1 MTPKGCLWALDKASL
16 IYNHSVVDS
25 SGTLNLA
32 MAAAADP
39 TRRAIL
45 ARLAEGPASVNDLA
59 RPFRMTQQAVSK
71 HLACLERARLIQKRR
86 EGRVHICTL
95 NAKPLEEIAGWAE
108 GFRKLWTANYER
120 LDSLLAVLQTREK
133 KSPGKKRGR
142 SPRPDRGDSR

>member
-1 MTPKGCLWALDKASL
+1 
-16 IYNHSVVDS
+16 
-25 SGTLNLA
+25 

-71 HLACLERARLIQKRR
+71 HVACLERARLIQKRR
-86 EGRVHICTL
+86 EGRLHICTL

-108 GFRKLWTANYER
+108 GFRELWTANYQR
-120 LDSLLAVLQTREK
+120 LDALLDVLQTREK
-133 KSPGKKRGR
+133 KTPDRKRGR
-142 SPRPDRGDSR
+142 SPGPDRGDSR

>member
-1 MTPKGCLWALDKASL
+1 
-16 IYNHSVVDS
+16 
-25 SGTLNLA
+25 

-71 HLACLERARLIQKRR
+71 HVACLERARLIRKRR
-86 EGRVHICTL
+86 AGRLHICTL

-108 GFRKLWTANYER
+108 TFRELWTANYGR
-120 LDSLLAVLQTREK
+120 LDVLLDDLQKPDTKSPEK
-133 KSPGKKRGR
+133 KRQR
-142 SPRPDRGDSR
+142 SPKPERGGSR